1 MKALCIASFVAL
13 ALLASWQ
20 VAEAGAKDPSKFY
33 VRMTDHHIHGS
44 GAVTDNLM
52 RFSVPVEIPRA
63 VLPAGTYLFEFVTP
77 TLVRVTDLNRTKVYA
92 TFTTMSAV
100 RTVPPNRGT
109 VRFQN
114 RGGDSPVRL
123 IAWFLYGN
131 SSGSQP
137 LYPKAQRHASLQA
150 ANTTFDTSTD

>member
-1 MKALCIASFVAL
+1 MKALRIASFVAL
-13 ALLASWQ
+13 PLLASWQ

-52 RFSVPVEIPRA
+52 RFSVPVEIPHA
-63 VLPAGTYLFEFVTP
+63 VLPAGTYLFQFVGP
-77 TLVRVTDLNRTKVYA
+77 SLVRVTDLDRTTVYA
-92 TFTTMSAV
+92 TFTTVPAT
-100 RTVPPNRGT
+100 RHVPPNRGT

-123 IAWFLYGN
+123 IEWFISGY
-131 SSGSQP
+131 STGSQP